1 VPDMSLKKAIPQV
14 VGELLPDQV
23 HADLTLAP
31 FRGAS
36 FGGILRCLFG
46 CPLLFGPAIAPP
58 P

>member
-1 VPDMSLKKAIPQV
+1 MSLKKAIPQV